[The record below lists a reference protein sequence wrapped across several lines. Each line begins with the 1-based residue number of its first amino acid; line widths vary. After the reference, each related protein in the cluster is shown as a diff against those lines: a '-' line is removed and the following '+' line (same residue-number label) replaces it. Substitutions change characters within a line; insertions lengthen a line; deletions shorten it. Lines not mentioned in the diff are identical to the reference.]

1 MTERAAMRGY
11 HARRDAHALEGFRET
26 VELGRDFRTAVWE

>member
-1 MTERAAMRGY
+1 MEGY

-26 VELGRDFRTAVWE
+26 LELGRDFRGADWS